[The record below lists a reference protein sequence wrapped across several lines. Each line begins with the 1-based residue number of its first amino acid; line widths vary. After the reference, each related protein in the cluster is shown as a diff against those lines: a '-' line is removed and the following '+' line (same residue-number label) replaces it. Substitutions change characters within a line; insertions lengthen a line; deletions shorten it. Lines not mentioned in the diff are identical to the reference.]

1 MLRRALVLFVAVTA
15 AATAAAQQCECG
27 GPGAACC
34 GCAFEPDDA
43 RCAFDLRAR
52 WCNAGGSCQGP
63 PAGPM
68 ICQPPSPVSDQ
79 SPQPCG
85 DDGQMCCPRGWCNDP
100 ALVCASGTC
109 SSKDGVASESACGL
123 DQSPCC
129 GAYDDCDGDLVC
141 KASVCSYVSQ

>member
-1 MLRRALVLFVAVTA
+1 MLRLICLACLACGM
-15 AATAAAQQCECG
+15 AAAQQCVCG

-34 GCAFEPDDA
+34 GCVFEPEDS
-43 RCAFDLRAR
+43 RCAFDLAAR
-52 WCNAGGSCQGP
+52 WCDGAGSCE
-63 PAGPM
+63 AGV
-68 ICQPPSPVSDQ
+68 CQPPSPVTDQ

-109 SSKDGVASESACGL
+109 SALEGVVSESGCGVM
-123 DQSPCC
+123 QAPCC

-141 KASVCSYVSQ
+141 KGGVCSYESH